1 MISVLITSESRY
13 PLDRQ
18 AIRQAI
24 TRVLKEEG
32 IDEVEISVLVVGG
45 RKIRALNQEFRKI
58 DEETDVLA
66 FPLEEARG
74 PDRILRLGDIVIC
87 FPAARELARLENKL
101 VGEKMIELV
110 EHGLKH
116 LLGKNNHD

>member
-13 PLDRQ
+13 PVDRQ

-32 IDEVEISVLVVGG
+32 IDGIEISVLVVGG
-45 RKIRALNQEFRKI
+45 RKMRQLNRDFRKI
-58 DEETDVLA
+58 DEETDVLS

-74 PDRILRLGDIVIC
+74 PDQILRLGDIVIC

-101 VGEKMIELV
+101 VGEKIIELL

-116 LLGKNNHD
+116 LLEKNNHD